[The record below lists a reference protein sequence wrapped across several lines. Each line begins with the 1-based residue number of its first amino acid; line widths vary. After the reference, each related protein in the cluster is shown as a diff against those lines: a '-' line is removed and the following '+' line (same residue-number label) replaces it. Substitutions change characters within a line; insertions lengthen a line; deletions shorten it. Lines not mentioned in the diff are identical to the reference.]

1 MNQYKV
7 LFSYVVDGNRIYEY
21 DIATENTTEGA
32 VAEIL
37 AEYADLEG
45 LRVDR
50 VWIDTGST
58 WEEREFEY

>member
-7 LFSYVVDGNRIYEY
+7 LFSYVTDGNRVYEY
-21 DIATENTTEGA
+21 DIATESTTDGA

-37 AEYADLEG
+37 AEYAELEG

>member
-1 MNQYKV
+1 M
-7 LFSYVVDGNRIYEY
+7 YEY
-21 DIATENTTEGA
+21 DIATESTTDGA

-37 AEYADLEG
+37 EEYADLEG

-50 VWIDTGST
+50 IWIDTGSA

>member
-7 LFSYVVDGNRIYEY
+7 LFSYVIDGNRVYEY
-21 DIATENTTEGA
+21 DIATESTTDEA

-37 AEYADLEG
+37 AEYAELEG

>member
-1 MNQYKV
+1 MNQYQV
-7 LFSYVVDGNRIYEY
+7 LFSYVVDGNRVYEY
-21 DIATENTTEGA
+21 DIATESTTDGA

-37 AEYADLEG
+37 AEYEELEG

-50 VWIDTGST
+50 IWIDTGSA

>member
-7 LFSYVVDGNRIYEY
+7 LFSYVIDGNRVYEY
-21 DIATENTTEGA
+21 DIATESTTDEA

-37 AEYADLEG
+37 AEYADLIG